1 MASVQECLSAIE
13 ELKKEKD
20 VLDLS
25 LQSNFQDL
33 ETSLKKVALILSE
46 IDRLKKELERLNIEK
61 K

>member
-1 MASVQECLSAIE
+1 VASVQECLSAIE